1 MITWPI
7 AAARRSGLFDRI
19 VVSTEDAE
27 IAAVAEA
34 AGAEVPFLRE
44 ATLAGDHAGVTE
56 VVQDAIGRLSRS
68 DEPPQ
73 LVCLIYATAALLRAD
88 DLFEGLDR
96 LRRNGTDFAISVT
109 PFPAPVERA
118 LVVEGGRVR
127 MMKEEN
133 LLVRSQDLVEAF
145 HDAGQFCWGRAEAWM
160 SGQRVFV
167 APTAA
172 VRLPSYRVQD
182 VDTIEDWARAEMIA
196 RLLGVGTAA

>member
-7 AAARRSGLFDRI
+7 AAARKSGLFDRI

-133 LLVRSQDLVEAF
+133 LLVRSQDLVAAF